1 MIYNAYILGVG
12 ASLENEI
19 FNTFS
24 DINIDN
30 DRLIG
35 LEQIQYS
42 NYIKKKRDLN
52 NMSESQCLLV
62 AASGEAINT
71 SPFSTQPEVLENAN
85 IYTVCSIGERD
96 VKVDERTKLAWT
108 QDVSTVNAEIARLR
122 PTQLLME
129 LANLYS
135 ANISILFNI
144 CGESLTFIGEQSG
157 ASQAFKHAIEHTLT
171 ATESP
176 ISLVGGVSNGS
187 REIIAEAIAHSVNSI
202 AEGRKFAKASA
213 TTLISTSEAHRDIAV
228 AKVSL
233 LGSYDDEAALLEK
246 INEPQYASCLVT
258 TELTTD
264 VEGSLDS
271 ITEGDGTKI
280 INLTKR
286 FGYLAE
292 ASLSFQF
299 ALAVVLLNKQ
309 PEKHFL
315 VACQM
320 IDGRY
325 QTYEISK

>member
-24 DINIDN
+24 DINLDN

-52 NMSESQCLLV
+52 NMSESQRLL
-62 AASGEAINT
+62 AAAAGEAITT
-71 SPFSTQPEVLENAN
+71 SVLSEQPEALENAN

-96 VKVDERTKLAWT
+96 VKVDERSKLAWT
-108 QDVSTVNAEIARLR
+108 QDPASVNAEIARLR

-135 ANISILFNI
+135 ANISILFNM
-144 CGESLTFIGEQSG
+144 CGESLTFIGEQNA
-157 ASQAFKHAIEHTLT
+157 ASQAFKHAIEHSRT
-171 ATESP
+171 ATESSL
-176 ISLVGGVSNGS
+176 SLVGGVSNGS
-187 REIIAEAIAHSVNSI
+187 REIIKESINQSVNCI
-202 AEGRKFAKASA
+202 AQGRKFAKASA
-213 TTLISTSEAHRDIAV
+213 STLISTNEIHRDIAV
-228 AKVSL
+228 AQVSF
-233 LGSYDDEAALLEK
+233 LGSYDESSLLK
-246 INEPQYASCLVT
+246 QMDAPHYISCLLT
-258 TELTTD
+258 TELTMD
-264 VEGSLDS
+264 IDSSLDL
-271 ITEGDGTKI
+271 ITEGDGSRI
-280 INLTKR
+280 VNLTKR

-299 ALAVVLLNKQ
+299 ALAVVLLNKYS
-309 PEKHFL
+309 EKRFL

-320 IDGRY
+320 VDGRY